1 MPFKGIIYE
10 IRRVP
15 LILWIGIVVIAW
27 LIFISALHYQLNF
40 DHNKRKT
47 IKMGYMPV
55 ITNLACPLLD
65 YATKDGKDVRFDAIK
80 FSSFAEM
87 GEALRNSRIQVAF
100 MIAPL
105 SIVLR
110 QQGEDVKIIYIGN
123 RNESTF
129 VVRKDLA
136 VKTFGDMA
144 GKTIA
149 VPMRYSGHNISVMQL
164 IEKNGLEGRINIVEM
179 NPPDMASALSAGSLD
194 AYYVGEPFAA
204 QTIRSGDA
212 KALFYAED
220 VWKYFICNVVLVRQ
234 KFIEDHTAIVRMLVQ
249 GAVRS
254 GLWAKK
260 NKEMAA
266 SIASGYWNQPVELV
280 LFALTTP
287 ANRIIYDHF
296 IPKKD
301 ELQYLADQMVHYHLL
316 KNNDITGLVDDRFAR
331 RTNLERIHDFDS
343 ILNGPGVIRVSS
355 GR

>member
-1 MPFKGIIYE
+1 MRFRDIIYK
-10 IRRVP
+10 IRRVS
-15 LILWIGIVVIAW
+15 LTLWIGIAALAW

-40 DHNKRKT
+40 DHNKRRT

-65 YATKDGKDVRFDAIK
+65 YATKGGKGVRFDAIK

-87 GEALRNSRIQVAF
+87 GEALRNGGIQVAF

-136 VKTFGDMA
+136 VETFKELA
-144 GKTIA
+144 GRTVA

-164 IEKNGLEGRINIVEM
+164 MEKNGLDNRINLVEM
-179 NPPDMASALSAGSLD
+179 NPPDMASALSAGALD

-204 QTIRSGDA
+204 QTLKSGDA
-212 KALFYAED
+212 KALFYVED
-220 VWKYFICNVVLVRQ
+220 VWKHFICNVVLVRQ
-234 KFIEDHTAIVRMLVQ
+234 KFIENDPAIVRMLVQ
-249 GAVRS
+249 GAARS

-266 SIASGYWNQPVELV
+266 RIAAGYWNQPVELV
-280 LFALTTP
+280 LYALTTP
-287 ANRIIYDHF
+287 ANRIVFDHF

-301 ELQYLADQMVHYHLL
+301 ELQYLADQMVRYHLL
-316 KNNDITGLVDDRFAR
+316 KHNDITGLVDDRFAR
-331 RTNLERIHDFDS
+331 EADLKRITDFAD
-343 ILNGPGVIRVSS
+343 ILNVPNPKPRKVQ
-355 GR
+355 